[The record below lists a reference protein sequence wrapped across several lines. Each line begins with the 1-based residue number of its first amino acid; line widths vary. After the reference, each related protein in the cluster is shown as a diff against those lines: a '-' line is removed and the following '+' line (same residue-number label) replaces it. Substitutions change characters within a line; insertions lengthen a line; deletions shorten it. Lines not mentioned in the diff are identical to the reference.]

1 MKKGQSQ
8 LLAKADKRKY
18 VKIRGKLSL
27 GKNQRSY
34 MTLQRLERLERASIK
49 RAAPRSCATRTLP
62 HFPPCKLQRKPEK
75 LNAITRKALGKWDCG
90 LKALIALLHE
100 HPTSLGG
107 TQLFISACRCALFE
121 TL

>member
-27 GKNQRSY
+27 GKNQKSY
-34 MTLQRLERLERASIK
+34 MTLQRLERASIK
-49 RAAPRSCATRTLP
+49 RAAPRYCATRTLP
-62 HFPPCKLQRKPEK
+62 HSPPCKLQRKLTK
-75 LNAITRKALGKWDCG
+75 LNAITKKALGKWDWG

-100 HPTSLGG
+100 HPTSLEGK
-107 TQLFISACRCALFE
+107 QLFSSACRCALFE
-121 TL
+121 RL